1 MEREDWGN
9 RMKRDKEGKRVVW
22 LIIGRPGR
30 EILPA
35 NTLSDYKARGLS
47 SSGVGMEYYS

>member
-1 MEREDWGN
+1 MKMEDWDEKGQ
-9 RMKRDKEGKRVVW
+9 RRKRVVW